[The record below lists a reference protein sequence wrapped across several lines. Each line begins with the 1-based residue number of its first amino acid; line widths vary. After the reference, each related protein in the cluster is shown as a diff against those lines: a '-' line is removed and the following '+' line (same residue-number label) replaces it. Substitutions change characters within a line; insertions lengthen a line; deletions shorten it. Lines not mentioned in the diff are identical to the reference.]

1 MNNWKKL
8 ALLSLSALT
17 LAACG
22 SAESTEEAA
31 ASSSSAASESVLV
44 EESSSVT
51 AEPTKSDTIF
61 EGSNGTY
68 EITAVEQMAGE
79 HGDNTRI
86 IAITMNYTNTTDEPQ
101 NPWFAIA
108 FDMTATQE
116 TDVTIETLMGA
127 NGQYPE
133 GYKPEAVAMGETDIK
148 PGATVE
154 AVVGYT
160 LLFPGSPVYL
170 RDSNMASD
178 DGTLFER
185 VIETSAE

>member
-1 MNNWKKL
+1 MNNWKKMAIL
-8 ALLSLSALT
+8 GLSALT

-22 SAESTEEAA
+22 STESTENTA
-31 ASSSSAASESVLV
+31 ASSSSSSVVESVVEEAASSVQAV
-44 EESSSVT
+44 
-51 AEPTKSDTIF
+51 PTKSDTVF
-61 EGSNGTY
+61 EGSYGTY
-68 EITAVEQMAGE
+68 EITAIDQMAGKY
-79 HGDNTRI
+79 GDKQI

-108 FDMTATQE
+108 LNMSTTQE
-116 TDVTIETLMGA
+116 TDVTIETLSGS

-133 GYKPEAVAMGETDIK
+133 DYKPEAVAMGDTDIK

-160 LLFPGSPVYL
+160 LEFPGSPVYL
-170 RDSNMASD
+170 RDMSMTGD
-178 DGTLFER
+178 DGDVFER